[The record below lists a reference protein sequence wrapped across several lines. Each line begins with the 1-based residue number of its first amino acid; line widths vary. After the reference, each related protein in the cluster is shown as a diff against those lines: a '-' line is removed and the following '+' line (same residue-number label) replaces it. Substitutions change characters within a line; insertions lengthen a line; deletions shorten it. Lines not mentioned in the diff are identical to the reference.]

1 MPNKSDYYHLAAL
14 SYVAPGTPTEVFYQG
29 LASEVGEV
37 LAERVKELRPDREDI
52 DNTEAVLDELSDV
65 LWYVTVLAW
74 TRGASLE
81 SLMGRN
87 LVKLQER
94 QLKGKK

>member
-1 MPNKSDYYHLAAL
+1 MPNKLDAYLCGAL
-14 SYVAPGTPTEVFYQG
+14 SYIAPGTPTEVFYSG

-37 LAERVKELRPDREDI
+37 LAERVKELRPDRGDI

-65 LWYVTVLAW
+65 LWYITVLAW

-87 LVKLQER
+87 LIKLQER
-94 QLKGKK
+94 QLIGKK